1 MKKNADRNIR
11 DFKNVA
17 TYDRFK
23 ATTSHGH
30 TLTPAR
36 GGMFWSLAEMEFF
49 ESSFLVLAKYICVL
63 CLKLMAPFAKTSTS
77 IYDFFL
83 NILKGFLMIF
93 QGWIRIRKGVG
104 GVITEEELTQ
114 KLLLQH
120 SIWHN
125 TKCLAFWSLPN
136 CFCLLFC
143 LFKQSVAMEWVSSND
158 DSGWVSLR
166 RTVWRHFVKCG
177 ISCLNIGHFWGDFFL
192 PVASFAFH
200 FDLFFNVL
208 IHFGMLL
215 GNNSQINA
223 I

>member
-1 MKKNADRNIR
+1 
-11 DFKNVA
+11 
-17 TYDRFK
+17 
-23 ATTSHGH
+23 
-30 TLTPAR
+30 
-36 GGMFWSLAEMEFF
+36 MFRSLVEMEFF

-63 CLKLMAPFAKTSTS
+63 CMKLMAPFAKTSPS
-77 IYDFFL
+77 IFDFFL

-93 QGWIRIRKGVG
+93 QRRIRIRKGVG

-114 KLLLQH
+114 KLLRQH

-125 TKCLAFWSLPN
+125 TKCHAFWSLPN
-136 CFCLLFC
+136 CFCFLFC
-143 LFKQSVAMEWVSSND
+143 LFKQSVAMEWASSND

-166 RTVWRHFVKCG
+166 RTVWRHFVICG
-177 ISCLNIGHFWGDFFL
+177 ISWLSIGHFWGTSFYL
-192 PVASFAFH
+192 WRLLLFAFH
-200 FDLFFNVL
+200 LDLFFNVL